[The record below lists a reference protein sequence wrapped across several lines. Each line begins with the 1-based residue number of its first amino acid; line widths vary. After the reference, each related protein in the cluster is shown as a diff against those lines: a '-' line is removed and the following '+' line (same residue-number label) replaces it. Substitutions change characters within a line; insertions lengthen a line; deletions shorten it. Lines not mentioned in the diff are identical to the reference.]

1 MSTTFTAPG
10 RFAGK
15 RILIT
20 GGSGGIG
27 RATAER
33 IVAEGG
39 RVLVTGTNPEKL
51 AAVKE
56 KLPEVVTLVNDAGDP
71 AECAKAYCQAGAD
84 ELALLD
90 ITATVE
96 NRPTMLEV
104 VKKVAEVTTI
114 PFTVGGGIFDVA
126 SASAVLKAGANKI
139 STSSAAF
146 RKPEMIKEMI
156 TEFGPEKVT
165 VAIDVDI
172 NESLP
177 SGYEVYIDGGR
188 TATGADAVEWAKKI
202 DGFGV
207 PVILP
212 TSKAGDGAQT
222 GFDLPVI
229 RAMAEACSADI
240 VASGGAG
247 KLEHFYEAVKAGATV
262 LLAASVFHFNI
273 IGIPE
278 LKDYLRGRG
287 VKLR

>member
-1 MSTTFTAPG
+1 MPC
-10 RFAGK
+10 
-15 RILIT
+15 LDMQN
-20 GGSGGIG
+20 
-27 RATAER
+27 
-33 IVAEGG
+33 G
-39 RVLVTGTNPEKL
+39 RV
-51 AAVKE
+51 VKG
-56 KLPEVVTLVNDAGDP
+56 VHFVDIRDAGNP
-71 AECAKAYCQAGAD
+71 VECAKAYCQAGAD

-114 PFTVGGGIFDVA
+114 PFTVGGGISDVA
-126 SASAVLKAGANKI
+126 SAAAVLEAGANKI

-146 RKPEMIKEMI
+146 RKPEIIKEMVS
-156 TEFGPEKVT
+156 EFSPEKVT
-165 VAIDVDI
+165 VAIDVDV

-188 TATGADAVEWAKKI
+188 TATGTDAIEWARKA

-222 GFDLPVI
+222 GYDLPVI
-229 RAMAEACSADI
+229 RAMADACSAEI

-247 KLEHFYEAVKAGATV
+247 KMEHFYEAVEAGATT
-262 LLAASVFHFNI
+262 LLAASVFHFHI
-273 IGIPE
+273 IDIPE
-278 LKDYLRGRG
+278 LKGYLQTRG